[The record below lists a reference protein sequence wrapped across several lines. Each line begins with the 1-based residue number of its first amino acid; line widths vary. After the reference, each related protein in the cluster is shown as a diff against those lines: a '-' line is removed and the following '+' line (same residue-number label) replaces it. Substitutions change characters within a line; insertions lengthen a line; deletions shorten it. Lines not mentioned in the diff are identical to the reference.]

1 MSSNGSLENGKASKD
16 GKGKKNVVIIGG
28 GAAGMSCAATL
39 AQHPDKFNVT
49 ILERMSVVGGQATS
63 ISLDKEKYGTSWM
76 NDGVQG
82 GASSFKHTIN
92 FFRKYGH
99 YEQDIKLQVAFG
111 QGKDSFWTNVFP
123 SHLVDRFSSD
133 IKKFGK
139 VLKII
144 KYTMPVLGIVPIR
157 IMLRIFFFNKEFGDK
172 MVFPLIALFLGTGN
186 QTANVSC
193 AILERLFD
201 DPNMKLWDYD
211 PQTLLPNL
219 PLMVTFPHLETFYSD
234 WAADLKS
241 KGVTIRTNTDVV
253 SILERNPK
261 TGIRLQT
268 APFDPEDKKGG
279 GDGLGMQNKNAPT
292 TTETYDE
299 LVMCILADDAKDLL
313 GKTSNW
319 KERFVLGGAKFYDD
333 ITITHSDSEYFS
345 KNFETHFKPELCAP
359 PKSKQQEDQIAFAKN
374 EKPGPGDEPSGY
386 RPMYYTHSYPEDMH
400 KIEMAFDCTNYQ
412 HQFRQ
417 DPTDRGAPAP
427 YKAPVP
433 YENHVFQSIFLDK
446 THRHLWTIDQ
456 IDPDKI
462 IERKWWHQLG
472 HRWQHYIRVVP
483 NMMFLNSPG
492 KGTHTLFAGS
502 WTLVNMHE
510 MACVSGIAA
519 ATRLGA
525 TYEVFDDFAEDLV
538 RKYLLISHGVRYK
551 GGKKVQ

>member
-1 MSSNGSLENGKASKD
+1 
-16 GKGKKNVVIIGG
+16 
-28 GAAGMSCAATL
+28 
-39 AQHPDKFNVT
+39 
-49 ILERMSVVGGQATS
+49 
-63 ISLDKEKYGTSWM
+63 
-76 NDGVQG
+76 
-82 GASSFKHTIN
+82 
-92 FFRKYGH
+92 
-99 YEQDIKLQVAFG
+99 
-111 QGKDSFWTNVFP
+111 
-123 SHLVDRFSSD
+123 
-133 IKKFGK
+133 
-139 VLKII
+139 
-144 KYTMPVLGIVPIR
+144 
-157 IMLRIFFFNKEFGDK
+157 
-172 MVFPLIALFLGTGN
+172 
-186 QTANVSC
+186 
-193 AILERLFD
+193 
-201 DPNMKLWDYD
+201 MKLWDYD

-219 PLMVTFPHLETFYSD
+219 PLMVTFPHLETFYAD
-234 WAADLKS
+234 WSADLKS
-241 KGVTIRTNTDVV
+241 KGVTIRTNTDVT
-253 SILERNPK
+253 SILERNSK

-268 APFDPEDKKGG
+268 APFDPEDKKGGG

-299 LVMCILADDAKDLL
+299 LVMCILADDAKKLL
-313 GKTSNW
+313 GKTSSW

-374 EKPGPGDEPSGY
+374 EKLGPEDEPGGY

-417 DPTDRGAPAP
+417 EPTDRGHPAP
-427 YKAPVP
+427 HKSPIP

-446 THRHLWTIDQ
+446 DNSHLWTIDQ

-462 IERKWWHQLG
+462 IEKKWWHQLG
-472 HRWQHYIRVVP
+472 HRWQHYVRVVP

-492 KGTHTLFAGS
+492 KGSHTVFAGS

-519 ATRLGA
+519 AVRLGA
-525 TYEVFDDFAEDLV
+525 VYEVFDDFAEDLV
-538 RKYLLISHGVRYK
+538 KKYLLISHGVRYK

>member
-1 MSSNGSLENGKASKD
+1 MSSDGLLKDSKNGNKN
-16 GKGKKNVVIIGG
+16 GKKNVVIIGG

-63 ISLDKEKYGTSWM
+63 IPLDENKYGTSWM

-82 GASSFKHTIN
+82 GSPAFKHTLN
-92 FFRKYGH
+92 YFQKYGH
-99 YEQDIKLQVAFG
+99 KEQAVKLQVSFG
-111 QGKDSFWTNVFP
+111 KGQDSFWTNCFP
-123 SHLVDRFSSD
+123 SHLVNRFTGD
-133 IKKFGK
+133 IRKFGK

-144 KYTMPVLGIVPIR
+144 KYTMPVLGLVPIKV
-157 IMLRIFFFNKEFGDK
+157 MLRMFFFNKEFGEK

-186 QTANVSC
+186 QTPNVCC

-211 PQTLLPNL
+211 PETLLPNL
-219 PLMVTFPHLETFYSD
+219 PLMVTFPHLETFYAD

-253 SILERNPK
+253 SILSRDSK
-261 TGIRLQT
+261 SGIRLQT
-268 APFDPEDKKGG
+268 APFNPEDKKSD
-279 GDGLGMQNKNAPT
+279 GDGLGMQNKNPPA

-299 LVMCILADDAKDLL
+299 LVMCILADDAKKLL
-313 GKTSNW
+313 GKASTW
-319 KERFVLGGAKFYDD
+319 KERFVLGGAKFFDD
-333 ITITHSDSEYFS
+333 ITITHSDSAYFQN
-345 KNFETHFKPELCAP
+345 NFETTYSDDLCAA
-359 PKSKQQEDQIAFAKN
+359 PKSQQQADQIAFSKN
-374 EKPGPGDEPSGY
+374 EKPGPDNEPPGF

-417 DPTDRGAPAP
+417 DPSTPPAP
-427 YKAPVP
+427 DKSPVP

-446 THRHLWTIDQ
+446 SNSHLWTIDS
-456 IDPDKI
+456 IDESKI

-472 HRWQHYIRVVP
+472 HRWQHYVRVVP
-483 NMMFLNSPG
+483 NMMFINSPG
-492 KGTHTLFAGS
+492 KGTHTTFAGS

-525 TYEVFDDFAEDLV
+525 EYEVFDEVAEDLV
-538 RKYLLISHGVRYK
+538 KKYLLISHGVLYK
-551 GGKKVQ
+551 RGN

>member
-1 MSSNGSLENGKASKD
+1 MSSNGSLETGKG
-16 GKGKKNVVIIGG
+16 GKNGKKNVVIIGG

-92 FFRKYGH
+92 FFQKYGH

-241 KGVTIRTNTDVV
+241 KGVTIRTNTDVC
-253 SILERNPK
+253 SILERNSK

-279 GDGLGMQNKNAPT
+279 GDGLGMQNKNAPS

-299 LVMCILADDAKDLL
+299 LVMCILADDAKKLL
-313 GKTSNW
+313 GKTSSW

-333 ITITHSDSEYFS
+333 ITITHSDSDYFS

-359 PKSKQQEDQIAFAKN
+359 PKSKQQEDQIAFAMN
-374 EKPGPGDEPSGY
+374 EKLGPDDEPSGY

-417 DPTDRGAPAP
+417 EPTDRGKPAP
-427 YKAPVP
+427 HKAPVP

-446 THRHLWTIDQ
+446 THSHLWTIDQ

-472 HRWQHYIRVVP
+472 HRWQHYVRVVP

-492 KGTHTLFAGS
+492 KGSHTLFAGS

-519 ATRLGA
+519 AVRLGA
-525 TYEVFDDFAEDLV
+525 VYEVFDDFAEDLV
-538 RKYLLISHGVRYK
+538 KKYLLISHGVRYK
-551 GGKKVQ
+551 GGKKVY

>member
-1 MSSNGSLENGKASKD
+1 MSSDGLLKNGKN
-16 GKGKKNVVIIGG
+16 GKNGKKNVVIIGG

-63 ISLDKEKYGTSWM
+63 IPLDADKYGTSWM

-82 GASSFKHTIN
+82 GATSFKHTIN
-92 FFRKYGH
+92 YFQKYGH
-99 YEQDIKLQVAFG
+99 SEQDVKLQVSFG
-111 QGKDSFWTNVFP
+111 QGPDSFWTNVFP
-123 SHLVDRFSSD
+123 SHLVDRFSKD

-144 KYTMPVLGIVPIR
+144 KYTMPVLGIVPIKY
-157 IMLRIFFFNKEFGDK
+157 MLRIFFFNPEFGEK
-172 MVFPLIALFLGTGN
+172 MVLPLIALFLGTGN

-201 DPNMKLWDYD
+201 DPNMRLWEYD
-211 PQTLLPNL
+211 PETLLPNL
-219 PLMVTFPHLETFYSD
+219 PTMVTFPHLETFYAD
-234 WAADLKS
+234 WSADLKS

-261 TGIRLQT
+261 TGIKLQT

-279 GDGLGMQNKNAPT
+279 GDGLGMQNKRAPT

-299 LVMCILADDAKDLL
+299 LVMCVLADDAKKLL

-319 KERFVLGGAKFYDD
+319 KERFVLGGARFFDD
-333 ITITHSDSEYFS
+333 ITVTHSDADYFQ
-345 KNFETHFKPELCAP
+345 KNFETRYRDELCAK

-374 EKPGPGDEPSGY
+374 EKEGPGDEPRGY

-417 DPTDRGAPAP
+417 EPTDRGDPAP
-427 YKAPVP
+427 HKAPVP

-446 THRHLWTIDQ
+446 TNSHLWTIDS
-456 IDPDKI
+456 IDESKI
-462 IERKWWHQLG
+462 IEKKWWHQLG
-472 HRWQHYIRVVP
+472 HRWQHYVRVVP
-483 NMMFLNSPG
+483 NMMFINRPLRD
-492 KGTHTLFAGS
+492 THTTFAGS

-519 ATRLGA
+519 AYRLGA
-525 TYEVFDDFAEDLV
+525 EYEVFDDFAEDLV
-538 RKYLLISHGVRYK
+538 KKYLWISHGVRYRP
-551 GGKKVQ
+551 GKKVQ

>member
-1 MSSNGSLENGKASKD
+1 MSSNSSLENGKGSKN
-16 GKGKKNVVIIGG
+16 GKKSVVIIGG

-92 FFRKYGH
+92 FFQKYGH

-123 SHLVDRFSSD
+123 SHLVDKFSGD

-234 WAADLKS
+234 WSADLKS

-253 SILERNPK
+253 SILERNSK

-268 APFDPEDKKGG
+268 APFNPEDKKGG

-299 LVMCILADDAKDLL
+299 LVMCILADDAKKLL
-313 GKTSNW
+313 GKTSSW

-374 EKPGPGDEPSGY
+374 EKLGPEDEPSGY

-417 DPTDRGAPAP
+417 DPTDRGHPAP
-427 YKAPVP
+427 HKSPVP

-446 THRHLWTIDQ
+446 DNSHLWTIDQ

-472 HRWQHYIRVVP
+472 HRWQHYVRVVP

-492 KGTHTLFAGS
+492 KGSHTLFAGS

-519 ATRLGA
+519 AVRLGA
-525 TYEVFDDFAEDLV
+525 VYEVFDDFAEDLV
-538 RKYLLISHGVRYK
+538 KKYLLISHGVRYK